1 MIKDNEPKYVWK
13 REKERVHKKAEHMDS
28 KQNPM
33 IKGNIPP
40 IYWAILIGDSE
51 LSDKYSVTIPSVA
64 VYGRIEPSENV
75 KNIPK

>member
-1 MIKDNEPKYVWK
+1 
-13 REKERVHKKAEHMDS
+13 MDS

-33 IKGNIPP
+33 RKSNIPP

-64 VYGRIEPSENV
+64 VYGRIESSENV
-75 KNIPK
+75 KKFLQLLAKLRVYGNIDR